1 LADYGRSRTW
11 NIGYLGVNLT
21 GTLITL
27 LNTLLDFFKNNYVF
41 IIVILV
47 TAIVVYLA
55 FYLTTSSLKKL
66 KTSIFTSY
74 PFDLFFPHEGT
85 WSVGYFLII
94 VLFLGLLIYFLG
106 KGNFVLGPA

>member
-1 LADYGRSRTW
+1 M
-11 NIGYLGVNLT
+11 
-21 GTLITL
+21 ITL

-41 IIVILV
+41 IIVVLT
-47 TAIVVYLA
+47 TAIIVYAA
-55 FYLTTSSLKKL
+55 FYLTMSSLKKL

-74 PFDLFFPHEGT
+74 PFDLFFPHEGG

-94 VLFLGLLIYFLG
+94 ILFLGLLIYFLG